1 MEHPRCA
8 RELVRLSK
16 NVSRMLRIPPSLT
29 GSLLTCFLG
38 WVAPATGLSAAEIHF
53 ATSARAAMLVDY
65 ESGAVL
71 YQKNANL
78 PLRPASLTKLM
89 TLAVAFKAL
98 KEGRLALTGNV
109 KVSEYAWRTGGAPSR
124 TSAMFIPINTT
135 EPVEAL
141 IRGIIVQSGNDAS
154 IALAEHLAGSEAAFA
169 ALMNDEAARI
179 GLKISQF
186 ENATGIDAP
195 GHSMTARDVAK
206 LSRHLIREYP
216 EYYAYFSER
225 EFRYR
230 KHRFISR
237 NPLLTSDAGV
247 DGLKTGHTTSSG
259 YSIAASAVRDG
270 RRLIAVL
277 LGAPT
282 ATRRATD
289 TRRLLDWGFATLTDQ
304 PLFEAGN
311 IVGYARVWGGTMS
324 YLPLTTQAALT
335 IPILRPLVSQRLSAH
350 IVYQHPI
357 KPPVEKGT
365 VVAKLIIR
373 GSAGT
378 ELEAPLMAAE
388 TVAPGGVVRRGIDT
402 LLIHAARLIG
412 L

>member
-1 MEHPRCA
+1 
-8 RELVRLSK
+8 
-16 NVSRMLRIPPSLT
+16 
-29 GSLLTCFLG
+29 
-38 WVAPATGLSAAEIHF
+38 
-53 ATSARAAMLVDY
+53 MLVDY

-98 KEGRLALTGNV
+98 KEGRLSLTGSV

-124 TSAMFIPINTT
+124 TSAMFIPINTS